1 MREIPRPGVA
11 EPSGA
16 PKLLGKYRCDDRLA
30 SDGWLEV
37 HRGRV
42 QGLGGFDRLF
52 AIVCLAP
59 GALSRRSQAA
69 ENLLRAARLA
79 ATVQDPR
86 LAAVSDSGL
95 APGSAFVVT
104 ELVHGVSLRALS
116 AYLHGNGATPP
127 AAMPPNLDLML
138 ALIGA
143 EIAAALAVGHD
154 RDPAVAH
161 GALTPGS
168 VMVTPQGG
176 VKILNLGLT
185 ASVLTPTEMAASPA
199 RGPFVAPELSR
210 GGSMGPQADLFALGA
225 LIAAVATGHRAQ
237 GPDRGKALN
246 ATLPTLAPM
255 VSALTTAIPAG
266 RPTAAETEAGF
277 RELGTRSRGVDV
289 RAELGALVRAAMQ
302 AAPEVIS
309 LAAPEPIVPQDDAP
323 SEMFNDEPTAI
334 LNMGGDSNAN
344 PMASLLRDMQSH
356 GETAEDST
364 AKTRVPLTFRGE
376 PRTARSSTALTP
388 EHVPTFPMPMSTGFE
403 NESQTVMTSA
413 TSLPLPLSRPTS
425 EVIVPAGPMRDT
437 SPVAMPAATGA
448 PTDELKDVTT
458 AEISASL
465 QAPMRAPD
473 SDRSR
478 KAPAVTPSGWQPTGD
493 LEASSAGDTP
503 GSLEGIELK
512 PRRRSSRALALAIAG
527 GALCVGAVTGVMV
540 LRNQRPTDPTATAA
554 AMAPATAPG
563 PTSMAETVAAPSRPV
578 IEPLVKSPAEEPAP
592 APAPA
597 VVVEKPAAR
606 PHAAAGRNSPVAHRQ
621 GGPASGSAPATTPSA
636 AATAP
641 APSPAGSAPVAGM
654 TGAPPATAP
663 GETAPAVPA
672 GAPPAEIEIRTDPP
686 GATAWLAGKARGT
699 TPVTLA
705 IPADA
710 RELRLVRPGFQSK
723 VIPLDGSTPRVVEQA
738 LVSSRAPLWGEAQ
751 LNVECKEK
759 VKMPVLI
766 DGEEIGLLCPT
777 GFIGLSVGSHEIGV
791 LDPATGQ
798 RHVQTVTLNKGQKRL
813 RISTSS
819 R

>member
-1 MREIPRPGVA
+1 
-11 EPSGA
+11 
-16 PKLLGKYRCDDRLA
+16 
-30 SDGWLEV
+30 
-37 HRGRV
+37 
-42 QGLGGFDRLF
+42 
-52 AIVCLAP
+52 
-59 GALSRRSQAA
+59 
-69 ENLLRAARLA
+69 
-79 ATVQDPR
+79 
-86 LAAVSDSGL
+86 
-95 APGSAFVVT
+95 
-104 ELVHGVSLRALS
+104 
-116 AYLHGNGATPP
+116 
-127 AAMPPNLDLML
+127 
-138 ALIGA
+138 
-143 EIAAALAVGHD
+143 
-154 RDPAVAH
+154 
-161 GALTPGS
+161 
-168 VMVTPQGG
+168 
-176 VKILNLGLT
+176 
-185 ASVLTPTEMAASPA
+185 
-199 RGPFVAPELSR
+199 
-210 GGSMGPQADLFALGA
+210 
-225 LIAAVATGHRAQ
+225 
-237 GPDRGKALN
+237 
-246 ATLPTLAPM
+246 
-255 VSALTTAIPAG
+255 
-266 RPTAAETEAGF
+266 
-277 RELGTRSRGVDV
+277 
-289 RAELGALVRAAMQ
+289 
-302 AAPEVIS
+302 VIS
-309 LAAPEPIVPQDDAP
+309 LAASEPIVPQDDAP

-503 GSLEGIELK
+503 GSLEGIELR

-554 AMAPATAPG
+554 AMAPAAAPG

-597 VVVEKPAAR
+597 VVENPAAAR
-606 PHAAAGRNSPVAHRQ
+606 PRRPSPPV
-621 GGPASGSAPATTPSA
+621 

-641 APSPAGSAPVAGM
+641 APEAAPARPPVAGM

-663 GETAPAVPA
+663 GETAPAGPA

-723 VIPLDGSTPRVVEQA
+723 VIPLDGSTPRVLEQE